1 MPQKRIALVLGG
13 GGMRGLAHIG
23 VLKVIQ
29 RLRLPI
35 VEIVGC
41 SVGSFVGALA
51 AGGVPLDL
59 MERMALAIDRDT
71 LLDFDYTGLI
81 RKRTSAP
88 SLFKGR
94 RVFNFFRLS
103 LPIDDFARL
112 SLPLY
117 INAVN
122 IDTGMQTIF
131 GVPETYNIPIHK
143 AVYASCSLPGLFPPI
158 KINDT
163 YYVDGGT
170 ADGLPIA
177 VSMAHDMDA
186 IVAVNLE
193 SLHVAPPRT
202 VHQEGLL
209 AAMSQ
214 SHTIM
219 RQAMTQFSIM
229 KAEGKPLILIE
240 PRVVHH
246 GILEFDNHQ
255 SLIDEGERAAEEVL
269 TNHPVLQDCGPA
281 VA

>member
-1 MPQKRIALVLGG
+1 MRDSRIALVLGG

-23 VLKVIQ
+23 VLKVIR
-29 RLRLPI
+29 RLGIPI
-35 VEIVGC
+35 TEIVGC
-41 SVGSFVGALA
+41 SVGSFVGALTA
-51 AGGVPLDL
+51 AGVPVDL
-59 MERMALAIDRDT
+59 MERMALTIDRDT

-94 RVFNFFRLS
+94 RLFNFFRLS

-122 IDTGMQTIF
+122 IDSGGQTIF
-131 GVPETYNIPIHK
+131 GFPETHNIPVHK
-143 AVYASCSLPGLFPPI
+143 AVYASCALPGLFPPVR
-158 KINDT
+158 INET

-177 VSMAHDMDA
+177 VSLAHDMDA
-186 IVAVNLE
+186 IIAVNLE
-193 SLHVAPPRT
+193 SLHVVPPRT

-229 KAEGKPLILIE
+229 KAEGRPLILIE

-246 GILEFDNHQ
+246 GIFEFENHQ
-255 SLIDEGERAAEEVL
+255 GLIDEGERAAEEVL
-269 TNHPVLQDCGPA
+269 VNHPVLRTAGPA